1 MTYTWEL
8 MEFEEIHY
16 LDEKLE
22 SQGDMVKHRGSGQ
35 LLNDDHKTQDNP
47 SLSATKVMSTDNS
60 KKELWKI
67 TITHNHNSHLE
78 MGSPVEI
85 FLAIFIRP

>member
-1 MTYTWEL
+1 MKNTWEL
-8 MEFEEIHY
+8 VEFEEIHY

-22 SQGDMVKHRGSGQ
+22 SQGDMVKNRGSGL

-60 KKELWKI
+60 KKEVMED
-67 TITHNHNSHLE
+67 NHN
-78 MGSPVEI
+78 P
-85 FLAIFIRP
+85 